1 MRDLVNNKDIVI
13 RIQDKWSRFVL
24 LNSTDYVY
32 KMEDYLND
40 SPSFCTSYEDPTDT
54 FLRRV
59 SAWSQKWLSKGEI
72 NDTVVDFV
80 TNHSAQPAKKYGLLK
95 THKPGCKFRVI
106 TAGSNSATIHLSAF
120 TEKFLGPLAR
130 SQEHILVD
138 TTDFLNF
145 VNLLNTRYA
154 PMPEEVLLVSW
165 DIEAMYPSIDNKL
178 GLEACRD
185 ALNTRS
191 EMKPSTECILEAIKI
206 TLECNNSTF
215 NGKHYLEIDGAQKRM
230 QLC

>member
-1 MRDLVNNKDIVI
+1 M
-13 RIQDKWSRFVL
+13 
-24 LNSTDYVY
+24 
-32 KMEDYLND
+32 
-40 SPSFCTSYEDPTDT
+40 
-54 FLRRV
+54 
-59 SAWSQKWLSKGEI
+59 SKGEI

-80 TNHSAQPAKKYGLLK
+80 TNHSAQPAKNYGLVK

-106 TAGSNSATIHLSAF
+106 TAGSNSATIHLSTF

-215 NGKHYLEIDGAQKRM
+215 NGKHYL
-230 QLC
+230 QLMVQLWGPKTHAVMLILVSVI